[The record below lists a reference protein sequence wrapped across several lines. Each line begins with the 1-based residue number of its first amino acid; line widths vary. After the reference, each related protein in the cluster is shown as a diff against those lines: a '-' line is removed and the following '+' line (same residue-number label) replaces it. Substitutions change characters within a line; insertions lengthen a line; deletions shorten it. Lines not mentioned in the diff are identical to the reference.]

1 MKPWTV
7 VGLLLSFAGIIV
19 SAIGGGIAGL
29 LLIAMLN
36 PGVKGPHITDK
47 QAVSALVVGA
57 VLGGGL
63 SALLVAWIRK
73 RRDA

>member
-1 MKPWTV
+1 MKSWTV
-7 VGLLLSFAGIIV
+7 VGLLLSFIGVIV

-29 LLIAMLN
+29 LLVAMVN

-47 QAVSALVVGA
+47 QAVSAFVVGA

-63 SALLVAWIRK
+63 AALLMAWIRK
-73 RRDA
+73 RRDR

>member
-7 VGLLLSFAGIIV
+7 VGLLVSFIGIII

-47 QAVSALVVGA
+47 QAVGAFVVGA

-63 SALLVAWIRK
+63 AALLVAWIRK

>member
-7 VGLLLSFAGIIV
+7 AALLLSFIAIIV

-36 PGVKGPHITDK
+36 PGVKGPHLTDK
-47 QAVSALVVGA
+47 QAVSAFVVGA
-57 VLGGGL
+57 ALGGGL
-63 SALLVAWIRK
+63 AALLVAWIRK

>member
-47 QAVSALVVGA
+47 QAVSAFVVGA

-63 SALLVAWIRK
+63 AALLMAWIRK

>member
-7 VGLLLSFAGIIV
+7 VGLLLSFTGIIV

-47 QAVSALVVGA
+47 QAVSAFVVGA
-57 VLGGGL
+57 VGAGGL
-63 SALLVAWIRK
+63 AALLVAWIRK
-73 RRDA
+73 RRDT

>member
-7 VGLLLSFAGIIV
+7 VGLLLSFVGIIV

-47 QAVSALVVGA
+47 QAVSAFVAGA

-63 SALLVAWIRK
+63 AALLVAWIRK

>member
-7 VGLLLSFAGIIV
+7 VGLLLSFIGIIV

-47 QAVSALVVGA
+47 QAVSAFVVGA

-63 SALLVAWIRK
+63 AVLLVAWIRK

>member
-1 MKPWTV
+1 M
-7 VGLLLSFAGIIV
+7 VGLLLSFIGIIV

-47 QAVSALVVGA
+47 QAVSAFAVGA

-63 SALLVAWIRK
+63 AAMLVTWIRK

>member
-1 MKPWTV
+1 MKPWMV
-7 VGLLLSFAGIIV
+7 VGMLLSFIGVIV
-19 SAIGGGIAGL
+19 SAVVGGIAGL

-36 PGVKGPHITDK
+36 PGVKGPHITDE
-47 QAVSALVVGA
+47 QAVSAFVVSA

-63 SALLVAWIRK
+63 AALLVAWIRK